1 MLWPFILTVMFSGVS
16 VVLLVVLLRRRPVLD
31 VNPLQPQFESLRS
44 GQAAVA
50 QALRDELAT
59 HRDAAAN
66 QARGLREEVSTA
78 MKGVADSLLKQVS
91 EVARTNEQ
99 RLETVRNAVEQ
110 QFVAIRADNA
120 IQLEAMRKTVDEKL
134 AGTLERRLGE
144 SFQLVSE
151 RLELVHKG
159 LGEMQQLAAGV
170 GDLKKVLTNVKTR
183 GTWGEIQLGNLLEQV
198 LSPEQFARNV
208 APYPQ
213 SSERV
218 EFAIKLPGHG
228 ATREEVVWLPID
240 SKFPA
245 EDYHR
250 LVEATERGDLP
261 AADEACRQLEI
272 RFKAA
277 AKEIR
282 DKYLHPPY
290 TTDFGIMFLPTEG
303 LFAEALRRPGL
314 LEFLQREYRVTVN
327 GPTTL
332 AAFLNSLQMGFRTLA
347 IEKRSSEVW
356 QLLGAVKTEFGKFG
370 GVIERVQKKLH
381 EATSTIDDVAVRSRA
396 IEKRLRTVQELPGT
410 HSALLLG
417 ATQPVPIEA
426 PLDRDPT
433 A

>member
-1 MLWPFILTVMFSGVS
+1 MTFWLIGITLLLTSIVALQVA
-16 VVLLVVLLRRRPVLD
+16 LLRRRPVFD
-31 VNPLQPQFESLRS
+31 TTPLQPHFEATRT
-44 GQAAVA
+44 GQAAVE
-50 QALRDELAT
+50 QTLRTELEQ
-59 HRDAAAN
+59 HRNAAET
-66 QARGLREEVSTA
+66 QARGLRQEVGET
-78 MKGVADSLLKQVS
+78 MQRVADSLSKQMS

-99 RLETVRNAVEQ
+99 RLETVRKAVSDQ
-110 QFVAIRADNA
+110 LVAIRADNTK
-120 IQLEAMRKTVDEKL
+120 QLEAMRTTVDEKL
-134 AGTLERRLGE
+134 QGTLDRRLGE

-151 RLELVHKG
+151 RLDLVHKG

-198 LSPEQFARNV
+198 LSPEQFATNV
-208 APYPQ
+208 APHPQ
-213 SSERV
+213 RPERV
-218 EFAIKLPGHG
+218 EFAIKLPGQG
-228 ATREEVVWLPID
+228 GQRDDVVWLPID
-240 SKFPA
+240 SKFPS
-245 EDYHR
+245 EDYQR
-250 LVEATERGDLP
+250 LVEATERGDLV
-261 AADEACRQLEI
+261 ATEEACRQLEL
-272 RFKAA
+272 RFKTA
-277 AKEIR
+277 AKDIR

-314 LEFLQREYRVTVN
+314 LEFLQREYRVTVS

-381 EATSTIDDVAVRSRA
+381 EATNTIDDVAVRSRA

-410 HSALLLG
+410 HTALLLG
-417 ATQPVPIEA
+417 TTQAVT
-426 PLDRDPT
+426 LDDPPDHIG
-433 A
+433 